1 MNKIPLL
8 ECCDLSEDGE
18 ADTSVNP
25 LEVMKKKRKG
35 LAANPQQQLMMPRLL
50 VELSGA
56 YRTRESEQFQR
67 VTHKH
72 THTFINSAFK

>member
-18 ADTSVNP
+18 AHRSLNP

-50 VELSGA
+50 VELPGA
-56 YRTRESEQFQR
+56 YRTRERAVS
-67 VTHKH
+67 VCYTH
-72 THTFINSAFK
+72 THTHINSAFK